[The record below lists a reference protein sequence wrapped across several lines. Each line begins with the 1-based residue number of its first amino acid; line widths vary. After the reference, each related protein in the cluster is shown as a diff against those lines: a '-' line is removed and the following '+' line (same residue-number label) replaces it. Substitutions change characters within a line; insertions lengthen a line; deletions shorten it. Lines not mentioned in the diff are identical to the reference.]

1 DPETGERIRTVA
13 FEQRAVQHYREDPGL
28 MLVFGVK
35 PSELSLFELRRV
47 ISYYEVEDNPKVTAY
62 VVRYYAMLA
71 DAIAPLIIIT
81 LAIPF
86 ALSGVRVNPAVGVSK
101 SIGLFLL
108 YYILV
113 RSCTALGTRGLVDP
127 LWAAV
132 FPNAVM

>member
-1 DPETGERIRTVA
+1 GVTVSELDAQRREKTRLQAREAWFDDDAGHWVFRDGRETWLDPETGERIRTVA

-47 ISYYEVEDNPKVTAY
+47 ISYYEVEDDPKVTAY
-62 VVRYYAMLA
+62 AVRYYAMLA

-86 ALSGVRVNPAVGVSK
+86 ALS
-101 SIGLFLL
+101 
-108 YYILV
+108 
-113 RSCTALGTRGLVDP
+113 
-127 LWAAV
+127 
-132 FPNAVM
+132 